1 MPKKKKE
8 PVVSSVAVPPHFD
21 QIARDYCAKT
31 GLSFTRFVYQCAEE
45 YSEFMR
51 SHNLS
56 IRNNLATKHAI
67 TNDPERMKKILAR
80 IHARRD
86 KINLSRFLS
95 DAITYWAIR
104 HLLSS
109 STGRKKAT
117 RAGSR
122 KRTSSVE
129 NSGRENKAKGES
141 NDKE

>member
-8 PVVSSVAVPPHFD
+8 PVVSSVAVPPYFD

-31 GLSFTRFVYQCAEE
+31 GLSFTRFVYHCAEE

-56 IRNNLATKHAI
+56 IRNNLASKHAI
-67 TNDPERMKKILAR
+67 TNDPERTKKILAR

-104 HLLSS
+104 YLLSS
-109 STGRKKAT
+109 STGRKKST
-117 RAGSR
+117 RARNR
-122 KRTSSVE
+122 KRTASATTLAR
-129 NSGRENKAKGES
+129 GNKTKGES